1 MAEAHGLG
9 SDDVLLTRRT
19 FEELRDL
26 LYRIE
31 AALQDV
37 DTDLAGGAESA
48 EYREALWHLYRTA
61 AGVRTVSFEPA
72 AIGD

>member
-1 MAEAHGLG
+1 LSRAA
-9 SDDVLLTRRT
+9 

-37 DTDLAGGAESA
+37 DLDMLEGTDTAD
-48 EYREALWHLYRTA
+48 YRQALWHLYRTA
-61 AGVRTVSFEPA
+61 AGVRAASLEPRA
-72 AIGD
+72 VGGS